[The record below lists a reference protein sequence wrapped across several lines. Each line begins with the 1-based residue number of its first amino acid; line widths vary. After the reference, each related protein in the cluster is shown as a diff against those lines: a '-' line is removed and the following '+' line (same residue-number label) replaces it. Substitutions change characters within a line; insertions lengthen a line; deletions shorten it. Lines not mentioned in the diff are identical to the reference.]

1 MAHSDSAYVFVGGL
15 PYDLTEG
22 DVITIFSQYGE
33 VVNIHLPKPR
43 AEPARDGRQPREV
56 RAPSG
61 HNRGFG
67 FLMYEDQRSTVLA
80 VDNLNG
86 TKVLG
91 RTLRVDHVA
100 NFQQERIRDADG
112 NLVEAKEQMLNCA
125 PPEIVLDEEPGEDAD
140 LEDPMAAYL
149 ADKARKKRRVGHESE
164 RRSGRRSEGEHS
176 ERSRRSREHDSE
188 RERSER
194 HHSRH
199 SDRHSERHSDRHSHR
214 HSDRHSHRHSD
225 HHSHRHSDRHSHR
238 YTERHSDRP
247 SRDAE
252 HEPAPDRAR
261 SATPTMDR
269 NAPIGTP

>member
-1 MAHSDSAYVFVGGL
+1 MKEIQRINERELELGIHGSGSWHDQYKGAFYSLTRDSAYVFVGGL

-43 AEPARDGRQPREV
+43 AEPLARDGRPPREPP

-86 TKVLG
+86 AKVLG

-140 LEDPMAAYL
+140 LEDPMAAYF
-149 ADKARKKRRVGHESE
+149 ADKARKKRRVGRDHKDRE
-164 RRSGRRSEGEHS
+164 RRS
-176 ERSRRSREHDSE
+176 ERSRAHPHR
-188 RERSER
+188 ER
-194 HHSRH
+194 HHS
-199 SDRHSERHSDRHSHR
+199 DRHGDR
-214 HSDRHSHRHSD
+214 
-225 HHSHRHSDRHSHR
+225 HHSHHDTHDRR
-238 YTERHSDRP
+238 R
-247 SRDAE
+247 RDAE
-252 HEPAPDRAR
+252 REPTPSDRAR
-261 SATPTMDR
+261 SVTPTMDR
-269 NAPIGTP
+269 HAPIGTP

>member
-1 MAHSDSAYVFVGGL
+1 VFVGGL

-33 VVNIHLPKPR
+33 VVNIHLPKRR
-43 AEPARDGRQPREV
+43 AEPARDGRQPRQAP
-56 RAPSG
+56 APSG

-100 NFQQERIRDADG
+100 HFEQERIRDADG

-125 PPEIVLDEEPGEDAD
+125 PPEIVLDEEPGDDAD

-149 ADKARKKRRVGHESE
+149 ADKARKKRRTGREH
-164 RRSGRRSEGEHS
+164 RDRSHRPRT
-176 ERSRRSREHDSE
+176 HDSE
-188 RERSER
+188 RERSDRERRER

-199 SDRHSERHSDRHSHR
+199 SDRHSDRHSRRHADRHSH
-214 HSDRHSHRHSD
+214 HHTDRHA
-225 HHSHRHSDRHSHR
+225 
-238 YTERHSDRP
+238 DRP
-247 SRDAE
+247 SQDAAR
-252 HEPAPDRAR
+252 EPAPNDRAR
-261 SATPTMDR
+261 SVTPTMDR
-269 NAPIGTP
+269 SAPIGTP